1 MSEQRDRVASGTVA
15 SAVQMAIGFVSVILF
30 GRLAGDEVV
39 GVYFFVLSIIATT
52 DGLLNGMMAACKKR
66 ISEYDA
72 PVEELL
78 GLLLIVTVPGAV
90 VFAIVI
96 SGVLVLFDLTEP
108 DVTVFFLVAFVPFV
122 ASTAGV
128 RMVIGLGRVDAA
140 QWLQTARTVLR
151 VIVQLAL
158 IVVGFGAVGLVAGH
172 AVAMTLGSIA
182 AFVFIGI
189 VPRLPSLETVRSV
202 GTFARYSVP
211 GGVISRIDESADEM
225 ILGFMFASGVVG
237 DYGIAV
243 RLVAPALLISA
254 VMQGSLGTR
263 VSNLDSRGESVAHVV
278 RKNLAFT
285 AILSVPI
292 FFGVLAIGDHIVVTA
307 FGSEFSGAAPFVVI
321 LAASRIV
328 KCFGSPM
335 TSAVGGL
342 DLPRQ
347 MVVINTISA
356 LAVLV
361 GAPAIAVV
369 IGPLGVAVA
378 LLLSTVIRYVLA
390 AFVLVPRIGFR
401 SLFPR
406 QFGEQLLAGLVM
418 YLCVTVADRI
428 LITDWVTVVF
438 TVGIG
443 GVVYIAT
450 LLAVSPETR
459 TAVVKS
465 SNNQFT

>member
-1 MSEQRDRVASGTVA
+1 MSDQRDRVASGAVA
-15 SAVQMAIGFVSVILF
+15 SAVQMVIGFFSVILF
-30 GRLAGDEVV
+30 GRFAGNEVV
-39 GVYFFVLSIIATT
+39 GVYFFILSIVSTT
-52 DGLLNGMMAACKKR
+52 DGLLNGVMTACKKR
-66 ISEYDA
+66 ISEHGA
-72 PVEELL
+72 PAEEIL
-78 GLLLIVTVPGAV
+78 GLLLVVTVPGAI

-96 SGVLVLFDLTEP
+96 SAVIVLFDLTEA
-108 DVTVFFLVAFVPFV
+108 DVSILFLVTFVPFV
-122 ASTAGV
+122 VSTAGV
-128 RMVIGLGRVDAA
+128 RMIVGFGRVDTA
-140 QWLQTARTVLR
+140 QWIQTARTVLR
-151 VIVQLAL
+151 VVVQLVL

-182 AFVFIGI
+182 AFVFLGI
-189 VPRLPSLETVRSV
+189 VPQLPGLETIWSV

-237 DYGIAV
+237 DYGVAV
-243 RLVAPALLISA
+243 RLVAPALLISS
-254 VMQGSLGTR
+254 VLQGSLGTR
-263 VSNLDSRGESVAHVV
+263 VSNLDSRDESVAPVIK
-278 RKNLAFT
+278 KNLAFT

-307 FGSEFSGAAPFVVI
+307 FGSEFSGASPFVVV
-321 LAASRIV
+321 LAASRVV

-347 MVVINTISA
+347 MVVINIISA
-356 LAVLV
+356 LTILV

-378 LLLSTVIRYVLA
+378 LLLSTVIRYVLTA
-390 AFVLVPRIGFR
+390 LVLVPRIGFR
-401 SLFPR
+401 SLIPR

-418 YLCVTVADRI
+418 FLCVTVADRI
-428 LITDWVTVVF
+428 LITDWTTVAL
-438 TVGIG
+438 TVGVG
-443 GVVYIAT
+443 GIVYITT

-459 TAVVKS
+459 IAVVES
-465 SNNQFT
+465 SNNQFI